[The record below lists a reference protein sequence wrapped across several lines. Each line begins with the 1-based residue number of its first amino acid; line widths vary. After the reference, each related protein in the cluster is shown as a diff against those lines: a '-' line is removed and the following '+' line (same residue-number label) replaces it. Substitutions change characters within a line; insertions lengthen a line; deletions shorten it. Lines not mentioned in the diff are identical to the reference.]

1 MNWIMFFLALLKS
14 ILFSSGGFGP
24 LPSIHSDFI
33 ANGWASEKYFTDSL
47 SIGQF
52 TPGPN
57 GLWIISLCYLVGGF
71 RGVILAC
78 IAIIIPPLLILV
90 VNRFYTRIA
99 SYPAAQGMLDGLVL
113 VIASF
118 SVIVVFRLFVNNG
131 IDIEMVVIAVISA
144 VLAISRKV
152 SANIILLA
160 AALIG
165 IVFVN

>member
-1 MNWIMFFLALLKS
+1 MNWIMLFLVLLKS
-14 ILFSSGGFGP
+14 ILFSSGGYGP

-33 ANGWASEKYFTDSL
+33 AHGWASQKHFTDSL

-57 GLWIISLCYLVGGF
+57 GLWIISLCYLVGGL
-71 RGVILAC
+71 RGAILAC
-78 IAIIIPPLLILV
+78 IALIIPPLLILV
-90 VNRFYTRIA
+90 VQRFYTGIA
-99 SYPAAQGMLDGLVL
+99 SYPAAQGLLDGLVL

-118 SVIVVFRLFVNNG
+118 SVIVVFRLFINNG
-131 IDIEMVVIAVISA
+131 IDMEMVLIAVISA
-144 VLAISRKV
+144 MLAISRKV
-152 SANIILLA
+152 STNIILLV